1 MELTVE
7 GAATQPGVTAV
18 SAGRAERFPTLSAL
32 AALFLVVFSIRLL
45 VVSIYGS
52 PLPFFDERDA
62 GAAGL
67 YKPYLDG
74 QLTIWSLLSRL
85 NEHIIFTSRLL
96 NLVTFE
102 LAGEW
107 NVRLQ
112 MAVNGLIYAGFAT
125 GFAAVLLPL
134 LPAVHRLKLIAF
146 CLVLFGP
153 PMETEIITMG
163 MNAHFY
169 FVIIFSVLGLRWCI
183 GQPGFSWRWALGVA
197 MCVLAYLSMAS
208 GAVTPLVAALVCA
221 IQMLRGGRRNAPVEW
236 VAVVVLV
243 GLGVAMIAFVPNLP
257 YHDRY
262 KAHDVMQLFSAV
274 VELASLPL
282 TSVVGVLIVQLPIVL
297 LFIRTMRQPPAFDHR
312 LWFVIGAAGWVAA
325 QIIVVA
331 HGRSTDV
338 LNSRYLAVIP
348 MLVVLNYVA
357 LLSFGPRGKWLNR
370 ASSAWV
376 FLIVLAV
383 VAVTNIAT
391 WRALDRMRDKMDVW
405 QVHLTEYL
413 ASGDLA
419 KYESLPHEELPY
431 PAAKPLA
438 QWVDTPEIRAILP
451 SEFRPADAYRS
462 IVETRTLLGGR
473 WGGATLA
480 VLDAV
485 LRNASLLLAL
495 GVAFL
500 LLAIHRATD
509 AGAAPKAKPDQAVR
523 GAAES

>member
-7 GAATQPGVTAV
+7 GAAARPK
-18 SAGRAERFPTLSAL
+18 SASPVDGPSGRFPTFSAL
-32 AALFLVVFSIRLL
+32 AALFLVVFGARLL
-45 VVSIYGS
+45 VVAIYGR
-52 PLPFFDERDA
+52 PLPFFDEWDA

-74 QLTIWSLLSRL
+74 EMTIWSLLSRL
-85 NEHIIFTSRLL
+85 NEHIIFTSRVL
-96 NLVTFE
+96 NLITFE

-112 MAVNGLIYAGFAT
+112 MAVNAMIYGGFAT
-125 GFAAVLLPL
+125 GFAAALLPL
-134 LPAVHRLKLIAF
+134 LPVVHRMKLIAF

-183 GQPGFSWRWALGVA
+183 GQPGFSWRWALGLG

-208 GAVTPLVAALVCA
+208 GAVTPLVAALVCVL
-221 IQMLRGGRRNAPVEW
+221 QVLRGGRRNTPAEW
-236 VAVVVLV
+236 VAVAVLV
-243 GLGVAMIAFVPNLP
+243 GLGAVMIAFVPDLP

-262 KAHDVMQLFSAV
+262 KAHDVVQLFSAA

-282 TSVVGVLIVQLPIVL
+282 TSIAGVLIVQLPIVL
-297 LFIRTMRQPPAFDHR
+297 LFIQTMRQPPAFDHR

-338 LNSRYLAVIP
+338 LNSRYLAIIP
-348 MLVVLNYVA
+348 MLVVLNYLA
-357 LLSFGPRGKWLNR
+357 LLSLNPRGAWLKR

-376 FLIVLAV
+376 FIIVLAV

-391 WRALDRMRDKMDVW
+391 WRALDRMADKVDVW
-405 QVHLTEYL
+405 QAHLTEYL

-419 KYESLPHEELPY
+419 KYESVPSEELPY
-431 PAAKPLA
+431 PAAKPVA
-438 QWVDTPEIRAILP
+438 QWVGMPEIRAILP
-451 SEFRPADAYRS
+451 SEFRPADADRS
-462 IVETRTLLGGR
+462 IVEKRTLLGGR
-473 WGGATLA
+473 WGGAVLA
-480 VLDAV
+480 VLDAM
-485 LRNASLLLAL
+485 LRNASILLAL
-495 GVAFL
+495 GAALL
-500 LLAIHRATD
+500 LLAMHRATD
-509 AGAAPKAKPDQAVR
+509 SRPGQDEAGRRVGTP
-523 GAAES
+523 

>member
-7 GAATQPGVTAV
+7 RAATRPAAATAGM
-18 SAGRAERFPTLSAL
+18 SSTWAFPTFSAL
-32 AALFLVVFSIRLL
+32 AALFLVVFSVRL
-45 VVSIYGS
+45 IAIAMYGS
-52 PLPFFDERDA
+52 PLPFFDEWDA

-85 NEHIIFTSRLL
+85 NEHIIFTSRIL

-112 MAVNGLIYAGFAT
+112 MAVNGAIYAGFAT
-125 GFAAVLLPL
+125 SFAAMLLPL
-134 LPAVHRLKLIAF
+134 LSAMHRLKLIAF

-183 GQPGFSWRWALGVA
+183 GRPGFSWRWALGVA

-208 GAVTPLVAALVCA
+208 GAVTPLVAALVCG
-221 IQMLRGGRRNAPVEW
+221 IQMLRGGRRSLPVEW
-236 VAVVVLV
+236 VAVAVLV
-243 GLGVAMIAFVPNLP
+243 GVGIAMIAFVPNLP

-262 KAHDVMQLFSAV
+262 KAHDVMQLFSAA

-282 TSVVGVLIVQLPIVL
+282 TSVVGVLIVQLPIGL

-331 HGRSTDV
+331 HGRATDV

-357 LLSFGPRGKWLNR
+357 LLSFNPRGKWLQR

-383 VAVTNIAT
+383 VAVTNVAT
-391 WRALDRMRDKMDVW
+391 WPALDRMKGKVDVW
-405 QVHLTEYL
+405 QSHLTEYL

-419 KYESLPHEELPY
+419 KYQRLPHEELPY
-431 PAAKPLA
+431 PDATRLA
-438 QWVDTPEIRAILP
+438 QLVDAPEIRAILP
-451 SEFRPADAYRS
+451 SEFRPADADRS

-473 WGGATLA
+473 WGAATLA

-485 LRNASLLLAL
+485 LRNASILLAL

-500 LLAIHRATD
+500 LLAMHRAT
-509 AGAAPKAKPDQAVR
+509 AGRPDRDEAVR
-523 GAAES
+523 GAAVP